1 MVVTDHWGGSALDSE
16 FVYVESL
23 PPEGTIFA
31 ESFDSEE
38 EFDFSKDWTY
48 SFKKYSPDL
57 RIEENS
63 FPGKEDGIRYV
74 VKVGIDYKFQV
85 SQNGVITTFLSM
97 NELSEFWQMNV
108 QSESEFDVEV
118 KFKPELVFNWNF
130 CSYQGQNYNR
140 VKDLQSQLTNMTPN
154 DPRVQELK
162 SRRRFHNRFGKDLR
176 PAGAGFGGG

>member
-1 MVVTDHWGGSALDSE
+1 M
-16 FVYVESL
+16 
-23 PPEGTIFA
+23 
-31 ESFDSEE
+31 
-38 EFDFSKDWTY
+38 
-48 SFKKYSPDL
+48 

-97 NELSEFWQMNV
+97 DELSEFWQMNV

-130 CSYQGQNYNR
+130 CNYQG
-140 VKDLQSQLTNMTPN
+140 
-154 DPRVQELK
+154 
-162 SRRRFHNRFGKDLR
+162 HNCNSGEIGMGLPQWKRSILDKLIFNICLR
-176 PAGAGFGGG
+176 TLFFVLL